1 MKQISTRLGEQKIS
15 KLLLNLSLPATVG
28 MLVNALYN
36 LVDTIFVGR
45 GVGAIAIGGLTV
57 AFPIQ
62 MIIMAFAMMIGIGAA
77 SAISRSLGEKNIE
90 RADYVA
96 GNSFLC
102 VIILSAIIFALGLI
116 FTEPMLRIFGSTET
130 ILPYAK
136 DYIKIILWGNIFFS
150 FAMSSNN
157 LIRAEGNA
165 KVAMASMLIGAI
177 FNIILDPIFIFIFKL
192 GIKGAALATIISQFI
207 SFLYILTYLYSG
219 KSSLKIKLH
228 HLKPKINIIK
238 EIFAVGS
245 AAFSRQVSGSIVAIV
260 VNNSL
265 RVFGGDIALIIV
277 GMLQRITMF
286 MFMPLF
292 GVIQGMQPIVGFN
305 YGAKKYDRLKEAVK
319 LSLITATALATF
331 SWLIVELFPAAIISI
346 FTTDTEIITKGSL
359 VIRIAVSMIPF
370 IGIQIVAAGL
380 FQSLGKAVP
389 SLVLSLLRQ
398 VLLFI
403 PLVIILPRV
412 WGLRIMG
419 IWIAY
424 PAADILSVILTV
436 LYLRSELK
444 KMGFWFDNN
453 LIREELSD
461 LT

>member
-1 MKQISTRLGEQKIS
+1 MKQLTARLGEEKIS
-15 KLLLNLSLPATVG
+15 KLLVNLSLPATIG
-28 MLVNALYN
+28 MMVHALYN

-45 GVGAIAIGGLTV
+45 GVGAIAIGGLTI

-62 MIIMAFAMMIGIGAA
+62 MVIMAFAQMIGIGAA
-77 SAISRSLGEKNIE
+77 SAISRSLGAKDIE

-102 VIILSAIIFALGLI
+102 VIVLSSIIAAIGLI
-116 FTEPMLRIFGSTET
+116 FTEPMLRLFGTTET

-136 DYIKIILWGNIFFS
+136 DYITIILWGSIFFS
-150 FAMSSNN
+150 FAMSFNN

-165 KVAMASMLIGAI
+165 KVAMVSMLIGAI
-177 FNIILDPIFIFIFKL
+177 LNMILDPIFIFIFKL

-207 SFLYILTYLYSG
+207 SFLFILTYLYSG

-228 HLKPKINIIK
+228 HLKPKIHIII
-238 EIFAVGS
+238 EILTVGS
-245 AAFSRQVSGSIVAIV
+245 AAFFRQVTGSVVAIV

-265 RVFGGDIALIIV
+265 RIFGGDMALIIAGILHRV
-277 GMLQRITMF
+277 IMF
-286 MFMPLF
+286 VFMPLF

-305 YGAKKYDRLKEAVK
+305 YGAKKLDRVKEAIK
-319 LSLITATALATF
+319 LSLITTTVIATF
-331 SWLIVELFPAAIISI
+331 GWLIAELFPFAIISI
-346 FTTDTEIITKGSL
+346 FTHDAEVIEKGSTI
-359 VIRIAVSMIPF
+359 IRIVLSMIPA
-370 IGIQIVAAGL
+370 IGIQIVGAAL

-389 SLVLSLLRQ
+389 SLILSLLRQ

-412 WGLRIMG
+412 FGLGLLG

-424 PAADILSVILTV
+424 PAADILSVILTA
-436 LYLRSELK
+436 LFLRSELK
-444 KMGFWFDNN
+444 KMS
-453 LIREELSD
+453 LS
-461 LT
+461 LW

>member
-1 MKQISTRLGEQKIS
+1 MKQMTTRLGEEKIS
-15 KLLLNLSLPATVG
+15 KLLLNLSVPATVG
-28 MLVNALYN
+28 MFVNALYN

-62 MIIMAFAMMIGIGAA
+62 MVIMAFAMMIGIGAA

-102 VIILSAIIFALGLI
+102 VIISSAIISTLGLI
-116 FTEPMLRIFGSTET
+116 FTEPILRIFGSTET

-136 DYIKIILWGNIFFS
+136 DYITIILWGSIFFS
-150 FAMSSNN
+150 FGMSSNN

-165 KVAMASMLIGAI
+165 KVAMATMLIGAI
-177 FNIILDPIFIFIFKL
+177 LNIILDPIFIFIFKL
-192 GIKGAALATIISQFI
+192 GVKGAALATIISQFI

-245 AAFSRQVSGSIVAIV
+245 AAFSRQISGSVVAIV

-277 GMLQRITMF
+277 GILHRVTMF
-286 MFMPLF
+286 VFMPLF

-305 YGAKKYDRLKEAVK
+305 YGAKKLDRVKEAVK
-319 LSLITATALATF
+319 LSLITTIVIATF
-331 SWLIVELFPAAIISI
+331 GWLIIEFFPFTVISMFTGEAEIVE
-346 FTTDTEIITKGSL
+346 KGSSIMRI
-359 VIRIAVSMIPF
+359 VISMIPI
-370 IGIQIVAAGL
+370 IGIQIVGAAL

-389 SLVLSLLRQ
+389 SLILSLLRQ

-412 WGLRIMG
+412 LSLGLLG

-424 PAADILSVILTV
+424 PAADILSVTLTA
-436 LYLRSELK
+436 LFLRSELK
-444 KMGFWFDNN
+444 KMS
-453 LIREELSD
+453 LSMW
-461 LT
+461 

>member
-1 MKQISTRLGEQKIS
+1 MKKLTARLGEERIS
-15 KLLLNLSLPATVG
+15 KLLVNLSLPATIG
-28 MLVNALYN
+28 MMVNALYN

-45 GVGAIAIGGLTV
+45 GVGAIAIGGLTI

-62 MIIMAFAMMIGIGAA
+62 MVIMAFAQMIGIGAA
-77 SAISRSLGEKNIE
+77 SAISRSLGAKDLEK
-90 RADYVA
+90 ADYVA

-102 VIILSAIIFALGLI
+102 VIVLSSIIAAVGLI
-116 FTEPMLRIFGSTET
+116 FTEPMLRFFGSTET

-136 DYIKIILWGNIFFS
+136 DYITIILWGSIFFS

-165 KVAMASMLIGAI
+165 KVAMTAMLIGAI
-177 FNIILDPIFIFIFKL
+177 LNMILDPIFIFVFKL

-207 SFLYILTYLYSG
+207 SFLYILSYLYSG

-228 HLKPKINIIK
+228 HLKPKAHIIV
-238 EIFAVGS
+238 EILTVGS
-245 AAFSRQVSGSIVAIV
+245 AAFFRQVTGSVVAIV

-265 RVFGGDIALIIV
+265 RIFGGDIALIIV
-277 GMLQRITMF
+277 GILHRLTMF
-286 MFMPLF
+286 LFMPLF

-305 YGAKKYDRLKEAVK
+305 YGAKKLDRVKEAIK
-319 LSLITATALATF
+319 LSLITTIAIATF
-331 SWLIVELFPAAIISI
+331 GWLIAELFPFTIISI
-346 FTTDTEIITKGSL
+346 FTRDTEVIEKGSTI
-359 VIRIAVSMIPF
+359 VRIVLSMIPV
-370 IGIQIVAAGL
+370 IGIQIVGAAL

-389 SLVLSLLRQ
+389 SLILSLLRQ

-412 WGLRIMG
+412 FGLGLLG

-424 PAADILSVILTV
+424 PAADILSVILTA
-436 LYLRSELK
+436 LFLRSELK
-444 KMGFWFDNN
+444 KMN
-453 LIREELSD
+453 LSMW
-461 LT
+461 

>member
-1 MKQISTRLGEQKIS
+1 MQQLTSRLGEEKIS
-15 KLLLNLSLPATVG
+15 KLLVNLSLPATIG
-28 MLVNALYN
+28 MMVNALYN

-45 GVGAIAIGGLTV
+45 GVGAIAIGGLTI

-62 MIIMAFAMMIGIGAA
+62 MVIMAFAQMIGIGAA
-77 SAISRSLGEKNIE
+77 SAISRSLGAKDLEK
-90 RADYVA
+90 ADYAA

-102 VIILSAIIFALGLI
+102 VIVLSSIIATIGLI

-136 DYIKIILWGNIFFS
+136 DYITIILWGSIFFS

-165 KVAMASMLIGAI
+165 KVAMVSMLIGAI
-177 FNIILDPIFIFIFKL
+177 LNMILDPIFIFIFKL

-219 KSSLKIKLH
+219 KSALKIKLH
-228 HLKPKINIIK
+228 HLKPKIHIIV
-238 EIFAVGS
+238 EILTVGS
-245 AAFSRQVSGSIVAIV
+245 AAFFRQVTGSVVAIV

-265 RVFGGDIALIIV
+265 RIFGGDIALIIV
-277 GMLQRITMF
+277 GILHRVTMF
-286 MFMPLF
+286 VFMPLF

-305 YGAKKYDRLKEAVK
+305 YGAKKLDRVKEAIK
-319 LSLITATALATF
+319 LSLITTIVIAIF
-331 SWLIVELFPAAIISI
+331 GWLIAELFPFAIISI
-346 FTTDTEIITKGSL
+346 FTHDAEVIEKGSNI
-359 VIRIAVSMIPF
+359 IRIVLSMIPV
-370 IGIQIVAAGL
+370 IGIQIVGAAL

-389 SLVLSLLRQ
+389 SLILSLLRQ

-412 WGLRIMG
+412 FNLGLLG
-419 IWIAY
+419 IWLAY
-424 PAADILSVILTV
+424 PAADILSVILTA
-436 LYLRSELK
+436 LFLRSELK
-444 KMGFWFDNN
+444 KMS
-453 LIREELSD
+453 LS
-461 LT
+461 LW

>member
-102 VIILSAIIFALGLI
+102 VIILSAIISALGLI

-136 DYIKIILWGNIFFS
+136 DYIKIILWGSIFFS

-177 FNIILDPIFIFIFKL
+177 LNIILDP
-192 GIKGAALATIISQFI
+192 
-207 SFLYILTYLYSG
+207 YLY
-219 KSSLKIKLH
+219 
-228 HLKPKINIIK
+228 
-238 EIFAVGS
+238 
-245 AAFSRQVSGSIVAIV
+245 
-260 VNNSL
+260 
-265 RVFGGDIALIIV
+265 
-277 GMLQRITMF
+277 
-286 MFMPLF
+286 
-292 GVIQGMQPIVGFN
+292 
-305 YGAKKYDRLKEAVK
+305 
-319 LSLITATALATF
+319 LSL
-331 SWLIVELFPAAIISI
+331 
-346 FTTDTEIITKGSL
+346 
-359 VIRIAVSMIPF
+359 
-370 IGIQIVAAGL
+370 
-380 FQSLGKAVP
+380 
-389 SLVLSLLRQ
+389 
-398 VLLFI
+398 
-403 PLVIILPRV
+403 
-412 WGLRIMG
+412 
-419 IWIAY
+419 
-424 PAADILSVILTV
+424 
-436 LYLRSELK
+436 
-444 KMGFWFDNN
+444 N
-453 LIREELSD
+453 
-461 LT
+461 